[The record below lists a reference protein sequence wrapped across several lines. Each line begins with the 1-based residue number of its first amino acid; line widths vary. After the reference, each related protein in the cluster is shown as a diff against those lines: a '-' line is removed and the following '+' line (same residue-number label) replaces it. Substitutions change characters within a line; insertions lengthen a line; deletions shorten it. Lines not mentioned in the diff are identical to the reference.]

1 MIDQPTRDEV
11 KLALQDIVVT
21 QDSTNDLDMSRKW
34 QELEL
39 DRDEALLIST
49 ERRELITMRSRWSNW
64 ILIVIVAISVFDM
77 LLIGLIGGG
86 IWVFTDNFAIPL
98 FIGESLVKLLGL
110 AFLIVHFLFDHKS
123 LSKRTAETA

>member
-110 AFLIVHFLFDHKS
+110 AFLIVHYLFDHKS